1 MKQNRCAWC
10 LSDPIY
16 IAYHDQEWGKPIYD
30 DQTLFAMLCLEAMQ
44 TGLSWLTILKRRAN
58 YYAAFDGLD
67 PHKIAQYDEQKVD
80 ELMQNDGIIRHR
92 AKIQAIIN
100 NAKAYLRIAE
110 QQSFA
115 DYLWGLTTTDGK
127 PIVNRPVQLQDIPT
141 QTDVSAK
148 LAKQLKKDG
157 FAFVGAT
164 TCYAFMQAVGMV
176 NDHLQSCD
184 FADC

>member
-16 IAYHDQEWGKPIYD
+16 ITYHDQEWGKPIYD

-44 TGLSWLTILKRRAN
+44 AGLSWLTILKRRAN
-58 YYAAFDGLD
+58 YYAVFDGFD
-67 PHKIAQYDEQKVD
+67 PHKIAQYNEQKVD

-127 PIVNRPVQLQDIPT
+127 PIISRPTQLQDIPT

-184 FADC
+184 FAD